1 MNYRELGKTGV
12 VVSEVGLGCNRLGE
26 PDHPEEHWTGLVE
39 QAVDLGVTL
48 FDSAESYKSGRSE
61 EILGQVLG
69 NRGDMCVATKMG
81 GPKRDMS
88 AARVVEAAE
97 ASLQRLRRDRI
108 DIYQIHSPN
117 REEMERFD
125 WADGLARLKEQGK
138 IRFRAVAV
146 NSAADALWL
155 IEQGLVEALQVT
167 YNLFHTEAEEGL
179 FDVAQRQGIGL
190 LCRLPLA
197 QGILTGKF
205 RPGEVVPEGHRA
217 HRAHH
222 RMAERIQMAD
232 DLHGVGAA
240 YEGGLTR
247 MALHFSLTP
256 RAVSAII
263 PGARTSQQLAENV
276 AASSVLGLP
285 DAIRQEIDRVRA
297 GWKV

>member
-1 MNYRELGKTGV
+1 V
-12 VVSEVGLGCNRLGE
+12 Q
-26 PDHPEEHWTGLVE
+26 

-61 EILGQVLG
+61 EILGLVLG
-69 NRGDMCVATKMG
+69 NREDMCVATKMG

-97 ASLQRLRRDRI
+97 ASLKRLRRDRI

-125 WADGLARLKEQGK
+125 WADGLARLKDQGK

-146 NSAADALWL
+146 NNAADALCL
-155 IEQGLVEALQVT
+155 IEQGLVEALQIT
-167 YNLFHTEAEEGL
+167 YNLLNTEAEEGL
-179 FDVAQRQGIGL
+179 FEVAKREGVGL

-217 HRAHH
+217 HRAYH
-222 RMAERIQMAD
+222 RMAERIQKAD
-232 DLHGVGAA
+232 DLRSVGDA

-256 RAVSAII
+256 RAISAII
-263 PGARTSQQLAENV
+263 PGARTSRQLAENV
-276 AASSVLGLP
+276 AASHVDGLP
-285 DAIRQEIDRVRA
+285 DAVRQEIDRVRA
-297 GWKV
+297 GWDV